1 MVPAED
7 PEVRES
13 PAHDAAEK
21 EEPPSQN
28 ETLDT
33 KPQNPNGGDGGG
45 TVNGRNDAHLRAPA
59 FYARSG
65 SNVSTSSHDRQGDM
79 VATWHSVDNEGRP
92 VSVSHSWHPSHQQH
106 SRPGQ
111 QHHMGYFAQH
121 QFTSIPSHA
130 QYYRTTSHDS
140 YRPDASP
147 RPNYPPDFDGNSA
160 NHHPSFPS
168 RLQSLVSHGSYYQE
182 TAAHMLPPR
191 QSPMTAPVEVHRP
204 TSHTSSTGS
213 VSFPIQQQQ
222 QEQIPRDHAARPA
235 AAMTVMYHGE
245 RPMMPGARANV
256 TNMKSDKACTCRKTQ
271 CLKLYCY
278 CFSASMVCNPRLCIC
293 EDCKNTSAEAAL
305 GDAGAIAKAR
315 RVVLQRNRNAFQSK
329 FSPDRLRERNPAV
342 GMPPVTSFSAL
353 PPRVF
358 VAGNPVEYPPGSDP
372 RMQSVLVHHPP
383 QRRQEYEF
391 KSLDHPRR
399 FSASP
404 PSHLSKSESIS
415 PSRDS
420 VAGAADTE
428 SGRESKKSEVDVA
441 CVNESRDDS
450 GVESKKLS
458 TEESKPKEDTP
469 VDTGNP
475 ETACNSPVNTGDN
488 SPEHASLEET
498 AGQKDASSVAEEQDD
513 QLESTENPAVGEAP
527 SSHKSKGAE
536 NASDQDASD
545 VVNEGSSSG
554 PIHLRQMP
562 YESRTVVTEHQAP
575 EGSLVGAFVP
585 PMPREI
591 NGYYRTSPNS
601 LTEASSWE
609 TRPRM
614 GSLEGQFYP
623 PGEPYYQDVYHRS
636 SYQSRAYGHP
646 QTVITSSMPQ
656 AQYSGR
662 RRPQRVNRVGCKCR
676 KSQCLKKYC
685 ECFANG
691 SKCGKSCRCENCA
704 NQPTTGSK
712 DNQCSSSSS
721 LQPVVSVEDRPPSSL
736 AQAVSNDDETVKT
749 KEGNLN
755 FLANIATSALDT
767 MGADADRKR
776 KADEMRPKESD
787 DNIPLKTHK
796 LPRQHHTAPL
806 NHHWDPTIAHATND
820 AAPSKGSTRPVSQQE
835 NPPMK
840 ALYSETGGLPINL
853 TFRKICSRCGRQRA
867 EHGEFGFGNKCCF
880 STCGRCGSD
889 SKLHEENGESM
900 GVSCKLAEK
909 LDDNKLRICSK
920 DYDKMLE
927 ELSERAKAKILQK
940 EQREMRLREMRH
952 REIEMLHNEQLFIAD
967 QRHIHHREM
976 HPNGIYGPQNR
987 FH

>member
-7 PEVRES
+7 PDARES
-13 PAHDAAEK
+13 AAQDAAEK
-21 EEPPSQN
+21 EETQSQN
-28 ETLDT
+28 ETLDE
-33 KPQNPNGGDGGG
+33 KPQNPNGEDGVG
-45 TVNGRNDAHLRAPA
+45 GRNDAHPTRAGA
-59 FYARSG
+59 CYDRSG
-65 SNVSTSSHDRQGDM
+65 SNMSTSSSHDMQGDNM
-79 VATWHSVDNEGRP
+79 VATWQSVDHEGRP
-92 VSVSHSWHPSHQQH
+92 VSVTHSWHPSHQQM

-111 QHHMGYFAQH
+111 HHLGYFPQH
-121 QFTSIPSHA
+121 QFISSMPSHA
-130 QYYRTTSHDS
+130 QYYRTAAHES

-147 RPNYPPDFDGNSA
+147 HHPNHPPDFDGNSA
-160 NHHPSFPS
+160 SHHPSFPS
-168 RLQSLVSHGSYYQE
+168 RPESLVSYGSYYQE
-182 TAAHMLPPR
+182 AAAHMPPR
-191 QSPMTAPVEVHRP
+191 QSPMTTAVEVHRP
-204 TSHTSSTGS
+204 TCKTSS
-213 VSFPIQQQQ
+213 VMPIPIQQQRQ
-222 QEQIPRDHAARPA
+222 DQLPRDHAAPPA
-235 AAMTVMYHGE
+235 AAMTVMYHGD
-245 RPMMPGARANV
+245 RPMMPGARAND
-256 TNMKSDKACTCRKTQ
+256 TNMNTGKGCTCRKTK

-278 CFSASMVCNPRLCIC
+278 CFSASLVCNPRLCIC

-305 GDAGAIAKAR
+305 GDEGAIAKAR
-315 RVVLQRNRNAFQSK
+315 KVVLQRNRNAFQSK
-329 FSPDRLRERNPAV
+329 FSPDRMRERNPV
-342 GMPPVTSFSAL
+342 GAPPVTSFSAL

-372 RMQSVLVHHPP
+372 RMQSVLVHHQP

-391 KSLDHPRR
+391 KSLDRPRR

-404 PSHLSKSESIS
+404 PSQLDKSESNS

-420 VAGAADTE
+420 VAGAVDTG
-428 SGRESKKSEVDVA
+428 SGIESKKSEVDVA

-450 GVESKKLS
+450 GVEGKKLS
-458 TEESKPKEDTP
+458 REESKPEEDTP
-469 VDTGNP
+469 VNDGNA
-475 ETACNSPVNTGDN
+475 ETTCNPPVKTGDN
-488 SPEHASLEET
+488 SPDHASLDET

-513 QLESTENPAVGEAP
+513 QLESTKNPAVGEAP
-527 SSHKSKGAE
+527 SQKPKGVE
-536 NASDQDASD
+536 NSSDHDASD
-545 VVNEGSSSG
+545 VVMEGSTSG
-554 PIHLRQMP
+554 PVHSRQMP
-562 YESRTVVTEHQAP
+562 QESRTVVSEHQAP
-575 EGSLVGAFVP
+575 ESTMASAFVP

-591 NGYYRTSPNS
+591 SGYYRTSPNS

-614 GSLEGQFYP
+614 GSLEGHFYP
-623 PGEPYYQDVYHRS
+623 PGEPYYQDAYHRS

-646 QTVITSSMPQ
+646 QTVIMSSMPQ
-656 AQYSGR
+656 AQYSRR
-662 RRPQRVNRVGCKCR
+662 RRPHGVNRVGCKCR

-691 SKCGKSCRCENCA
+691 AKCGKSCRCENCA
-704 NQPTTGSK
+704 NQPSTGGK
-712 DNQCSSSSS
+712 DNQWSSSSS
-721 LQPVVSVEDRPPSSL
+721 LQPVVSVEDRPPSTV
-736 AQAVSNDDETVKT
+736 AQAVSNEDESVKS
-749 KEGNLN
+749 KEGNLS

-767 MGADADRKR
+767 MGADAEKKR
-776 KADEMRPKESD
+776 RADEMGSKETD
-787 DNIPLKTHK
+787 DNMPLKTHK

-806 NHHWDPTIAHATND
+806 NHHWDPNVAHGTNE
-820 AAPSKGSTRPVSQQE
+820 AAPSKGSSRPVSQPE

-889 SKLHEENGESM
+889 AKLHEENRESM

-952 REIEMLHNEQLFIAD
+952 REIEMLHNEQRFIAD
-967 QRHIHHREM
+967 QRDIYHREM
-976 HPNGIYGPQNR
+976 YSNGIYHGPQNR